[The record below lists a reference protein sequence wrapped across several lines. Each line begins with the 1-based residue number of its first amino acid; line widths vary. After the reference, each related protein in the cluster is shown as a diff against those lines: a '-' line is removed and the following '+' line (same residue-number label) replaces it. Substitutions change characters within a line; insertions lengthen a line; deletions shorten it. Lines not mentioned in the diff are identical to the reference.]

1 MPNDYKD
8 YHVIASAS
16 GILHSN
22 RAGDRHVE
30 IPRDLPGIVIFIHGV
45 NDPGAVYETVE
56 AGLNQGINERLSRS
70 DLNKGE
76 YGGRYKAVKKLPKER
91 RTRQEAKVLYDPEM
105 YLYQRRETPGITRSG
120 FIPFYWGYRAAS
132 DEIAK
137 VNDAGIVKSTVADAN
152 GNLMT
157 RGQYQDKKGN
167 RLDAHFAKP
176 GGFFANAT
184 NNIPD
189 MYGAGFR
196 ADWAARKVTEHAAA
210 GNYTYAADG
219 PERRYFILAAHRLA
233 SLIATIREIKPTAVA
248 ESHGLNPKH
257 ETITVIGHSQGTI
270 ITLLAQAILVQQG
283 KRCIDSFIMVDTPY
297 SLYDTDKCSQTAR
310 AKLKTLVDIVNEIT
324 KAPYTI
330 PELAEMLVDHEK
342 HGGRSGA
349 GWSPKQG
356 KRLDKSGKNWITFDE
371 RDNRGKVYLYFCPED
386 TVVGLKDVRGIGTF
400 GVPDTVPG
408 DVTDQN
414 KKPPAMPAMDALKG
428 KRFFQ
433 RMWTRMER
441 DSHGDGKFKR
451 VPVGTAPARVPVRT
465 QYERLKPGPE
475 AGRSMGGSAAAQAK
489 NALLQAN
496 FTRDDMRF
504 INGEELKPPCEPELY
519 GGEVLRG
526 GPRPGHADVAGEVA
540 PDDVSQSV
548 ALGNQYASF
557 QWITVATG
565 FGVADVEKHK
575 RAFNEQAGDDINNQA
590 HNWRST
596 VDPRSSHYR
605 IEREETPNEARERMA
620 RDPAARDE
628 NNYHSAVLAHTENHR
643 WVTAMDVALGQAIT
657 MDDPVWRDLLIRM
670 ADWKLDRRAEKGLRG
685 NTNFGR
691 LSPETRKLLEACVDY
706 YQHGVF
712 PDSSLVPMTP
722 PPLVTSELKQTV
734 RKELDQQLQ
743 ERAAAEAR
751 LYQQNVDWSQLSNMR
766 W

>member
-1 MPNDYKD
+1 MPDDNKD

-22 RAGDRHVE
+22 RAGDRLVE

-56 AGLNQGINERLSRS
+56 TGLNQGLNERLSRS

-76 YGGRYKAVKKLPKER
+76 YGARYKAVKKMPR
-91 RTRQEAKVLYDPEM
+91 GRQSLQDAKILYDPDM
-105 YLYQRRETPGITRSG
+105 HLYRRGEVAGVTRSG

-167 RLDAHFAKP
+167 RLDAHFAKA

-189 MYGAGFR
+189 MYGAGFH
-196 ADWAARKVTEHAAA
+196 AGPDARVISEHAWA
-210 GNYTYAADG
+210 GNYTYPGDAPD
-219 PERRYFILAAHRLA
+219 RRYFVLAAHRLA
-233 SLIATIREIKPTAVA
+233 NLISTIREIKPTAAA

-257 ETITVIGHSQGTI
+257 ETITVLGHSQGTI

-283 KRCIDSFIMVDTPY
+283 KRCIDCFILVDTPY
-297 SLYDTDKCSQTAR
+297 SLYDTDGCSQTAH
-310 AKLKTLVDIVNEIT
+310 AKLKTLVDIVNEVT

-330 PELAEMLVDHEK
+330 PELAELLVGHEK
-342 HGGRSGA
+342 YGGRTGSG
-349 GWSPKQG
+349 WTPKQG
-356 KRLDKSGKNWITFDE
+356 KRRDKSGKNWITFDE

-386 TVVGLKDVRGIGTF
+386 TVVGLKDMRGIGTF

-408 DVTDQN
+408 DVTDKN
-414 KKPPAMPAMDALKG
+414 KKPAAMPAMDALKG

-441 DSHGDGKFKR
+441 DRNGDGRPDR
-451 VPVGTAPARVPVRT
+451 VLVGTAPAHVPVRM
-465 QYERLKPGPE
+465 QDERLTPGPE
-475 AGRSMGGSAAAQAK
+475 RGRSMMGSAAAKTK

-496 FTRDDMRF
+496 FARNDMRF
-504 INGEELKPPCEPELY
+504 INGEELKPPCDPELY
-519 GGEVLRG
+519 GGEVVRG
-526 GPRPGHADVAGEVA
+526 GPRPAHADVAGEVT
-540 PDDVSQSV
+540 PDDVSQNL

-557 QWITVATG
+557 QWIKVASG
-565 FGVADVEKHK
+565 FGFADVEKYK
-575 RAFNEQAGDDINNQA
+575 REFNEKVTDDINSQA
-590 HNWRST
+590 HNWRSSN
-596 VDPRSSHYR
+596 DPRTSYYL
-605 IEREETPNEARERMA
+605 IEREETPNEARARMA
-620 RDPAARDE
+620 SDPAARE
-628 NNYHSAVLAHTENHR
+628 ESNYHSAVLAHTENHR
-643 WVTAMDVALGQAIT
+643 WVTAMDVAVGQALT

-670 ADWKLDRRAEKGLRG
+670 ADWKLDRSAADGLQK
-685 NTNFGR
+685 NANYHR
-691 LSPETRKLLEACVDY
+691 LSPETQKLLSACMKY
-706 YQHGVF
+706 YQYGIF
-712 PDSSLVPMTP
+712 PNHTIVPLEL
-722 PPLVTSELKQTV
+722 PPLVTSELKPAVQ
-734 RKELDQQLQ
+734 KELDRQQQ

-751 LYQQNVDWSQLSNMR
+751 QYQNSVDWSKFSNMR

>member
-30 IPRDLPGIVIFIHGV
+30 MPRDLPGITIFIHGV
-45 NDPGAVYETVE
+45 NDPGAGYETVE

-70 DLNKGE
+70 DLNKGN
-76 YGGRYKAVKKLPKER
+76 YGSVYKALK
-91 RTRQEAKVLYDPEM
+91 AKPESKRGKNDKRILYDPDM
-105 YLYQRRETPGITRSG
+105 YLHQRSETQGITRSG

-137 VNDAGIVKSTVADAN
+137 VNDAGIVTSAVADAN

-196 ADWAARKVTEHAAA
+196 AGLGARLVSEHAIA
-210 GNYTYAADG
+210 GNYTYAGDG

-233 SLIATIREIKPTAVA
+233 NLIATIREIKPTAVA

-283 KRCIDSFIMVDTPY
+283 KRCIDCFIMVDTPY
-297 SLYDTDKCSQTAR
+297 SLYQTEGCSQTAH

-349 GWSPKQG
+349 GWSPKHG

-408 DVTDQN
+408 DVTNQN
-414 KKPPAMPAMDALKG
+414 KKPAAMPAMEVLKG

-441 DSHGDGKFKR
+441 DRNGDGKPDR
-451 VPVGTAPARVPVRT
+451 VLVGTAPARVPVRT
-465 QYERLKPGPE
+465 QSERLKPGPE
-475 AGRSMGGSAAAQAK
+475 AGASARVK
-489 NALLQAN
+489 NALLQAE
-496 FTRDDMRF
+496 FTRNDMRL

-519 GGEVLRG
+519 GGEAVRG
-526 GPRPGHADVAGEVA
+526 GPRPGHADVAGKMA
-540 PDDVSQSV
+540 PDDVSQNV

-557 QWITVATG
+557 QWIKVTSGIG
-565 FGVADVEKHK
+565 FADVEKHK
-575 RAFNEQAGDDINNQA
+575 RAFNEKARDDINNQA
-590 HNWRST
+590 HNWRSFS
-596 VDPRSSHYR
+596 DPQTAYYE

-620 RDPAARDE
+620 RDPEARDE

-643 WVTAMDVALGQAIT
+643 WVTAMDVAIGQAIT

-670 ADWKLDRRAEKGLRG
+670 ADWKLDASAEDGLTD
-685 NTNFGR
+685 NVNFGR
-691 LSPETRKLLEACVDY
+691 LSPETQKLLKACAKY
-706 YQHGVF
+706 YQKGIF
-712 PDSSLVPMTP
+712 PDSSLVPMEP
-722 PPLVTSELKQTV
+722 PPLVTSELKPQV
-734 RKELDQQLQ
+734 QEKLDRQQQ
-743 ERAAAEAR
+743 ERAAAEAKQ
-751 LYQQNVDWSQLSNMR
+751 YQQSVDWGKLSNMR